1 MRGVCMSQA
10 PGGWELTS
18 DDSRVQLSELDY
30 LGKITSTLWECGY
43 CRQYGARLPRQKQRI
58 EQIHNSL
65 PTY

>member
-30 LGKITSTLWECGY
+30 LG
-43 CRQYGARLPRQKQRI
+43 QDHI
-58 EQIHNSL
+58 EIVGMWL
-65 PTY
+65 L